1 LQEEGAFRLFKI
13 VKRIF
18 LTLAGL
24 LLAVVAIVMSMSL
37 LDNRIDYDVSTDGV
51 DIPQFRAVEIPYDQ
65 SNDFSS
71 AHPFAA
77 GAVIDIDG
85 DGTEE
90 VFLGGGPRQTDGLFR
105 FVDGAFVAIE
115 DSAGIIKPASSASFG
130 ASVIDTD
137 GDGRDDLLVSRTD
150 GVWLHR
156 NEGGTFSSQKLPL
169 AIPENTTPM
178 SVGIADLNRDG
189 HFDLYVAG
197 YIRFDL
203 VEGQNIFN
211 KEGYGGNSRLFMN
224 RGDNTFDD
232 VTDQAGLSY
241 IHNTF
246 MGIFVDV
253 DDDGFEDL
261 VVAHDTGQV
270 RTWQNQGDG
279 TFVNRE
285 NPNSNV
291 YSYPMGIAVGDYN
304 NDGRVDF
311 AFSNVGG
318 TPPDFL
324 IRGDLTDDQISDW
337 KWLLFKNQ
345 GDFEFEDA
353 ADEAKIADYEFSW
366 GMTFEDLNLDGRQDL
381 IVSENYIGLPPQK
394 IPFLRAPGRLLIQ
407 NTHGEFAAV
416 GKEAGV
422 INKRYSI
429 SPIVADFNGDGY
441 SDIVHVNIGGR
452 SQAFISEGGSA
463 SFLKVKLPNVV
474 SSIAA
479 SVEVTLGDGSKLT
492 QPFVSGEGLCS
503 DSSHVLVFGLGDG
516 RAENVSVKYIDG
528 RLQERAVDSSMT
540 TVAF

>member
-1 LQEEGAFRLFKI
+1 MKLLKWIFGGLGALI
-13 VKRIF
+13 
-18 LTLAGL
+18 L
-24 LLAVVAIVMSMSL
+24 LVVVAVIGMALADS
-37 LDNRIDYDVSTDGV
+37 RIDYDVSTDGV
-51 DIPQFRAVEIPYDQ
+51 DIPTYATVEIPFDQ
-65 SNDFSS
+65 SNDFST

-77 GAVIDIDG
+77 GAIIDIDN

-90 VFLGGGPRQTDGLFR
+90 LFLGGGPGQSDGLFR
-105 FVDGAFVAIE
+105 FTDASFERIDVT
-115 DSAGIIKPASSASFG
+115 GIDKATEVASFG

-156 NEGGTFSSQKLPL
+156 NLGGHFSSEKLPL
-169 AIPENTTPM
+169 DIPDNTTPM
-178 SVGIADLNRDG
+178 SVGVADLNRDG
-189 HFDLYVAG
+189 HFDLFVAG
-197 YIRFDL
+197 YIRLDL

-211 KEGYGGNSRLFMN
+211 KKGYGGSSRLFMN

-232 VTDQAGLSY
+232 VTDQAGLTY
-241 IHNTF
+241 AHNTF

-253 DDDGFEDL
+253 DEDGFEDL

-270 RTWQNQGDG
+270 RTWKNQGDG
-279 TFVNRE
+279 TFVNRV
-285 NPNSNV
+285 NPNSKV

-304 NDGRVDF
+304 NDSRVDF

-318 TPPDFL
+318 TPPDFM
-324 IRGDLTDDQISDW
+324 IRGDLTDDQVSNW
-337 KWLLFKNQ
+337 KWLLFKNK
-345 GDFEFEDA
+345 GNFAFEDA

-394 IPFLRAPGRLLIQ
+394 LPFLRAPGRLLIQ
-407 NTHGEFAAV
+407 NTQGEFAAV

-422 INKRYSI
+422 VNKRYSI

-441 SDIVHVNIGGR
+441 SDIVHVNIAGR
-452 SQAFISEGGSA
+452 SQAFISEGGNNG
-463 SFLKVKLPNVV
+463 FLKVKLPNHA

-479 SVEVTLGDGSKLT
+479 IVEVTLIDGSTLT

-503 DSSHVLVFGLGDG
+503 DPSHIMVFGLGQSRVSDVAVKYLDG
-516 RAENVSVKYIDG
+516 TRAERNGDF
-528 RLQERAVDSSMT
+528 RNQLL
-540 TVAF
+540 AF